1 MCSLIKV
8 VSGLILVYLSLSQ
21 KIAKIKQNYLQAGK
35 THRSRT
41 RRKETERMPLVFQDS
56 LYLGKLHFCFPH
68 RYTLQA
74 HATSPHSG
82 LGGVGGAGAQV
93 AVNHLHVHG
102 VTSVQMHRRT
112 HITAPGVVA
121 ANSSSLNKDSDNLP
135 NKTQW
140 SLKRTNRKRLA
151 PLSLWIYPFLVKPK
165 TDSYLDVG
173 LVHLMKREEDW
184 LGWQG

>member
-82 LGGVGGAGAQV
+82 LGGVGGRVHRWLWTTYMYMGSPLYKCTGAHTLQ
-93 AVNHLHVHG
+93 L
-102 VTSVQMHRRT
+102 
-112 HITAPGVVA
+112 
-121 ANSSSLNKDSDNLP
+121 LELLLP
-135 NKTQW
+135 IP
-140 SLKRTNRKRLA
+140 A
-151 PLSLWIYPFLVKPK
+151 PLIKIQIIYQTKLSEVWNELIEN
-165 TDSYLDVG
+165 D
-173 LVHLMKREEDW
+173 
-184 LGWQG
+184 

>member
-35 THRSRT
+35 THRSWT

-82 LGGVGGAGAQV
+82 LSGVGGRVHRWLWTTYMYMGSPLYKCTGA
-93 AVNHLHVHG
+93 HTL
-102 VTSVQMHRRT
+102 R
-112 HITAPGVVA
+112 
-121 ANSSSLNKDSDNLP
+121 LLELLLP
-135 NKTQW
+135 IP
-140 SLKRTNRKRLA
+140 A
-151 PLSLWIYPFLVKPK
+151 PLIKIQIIYQTKLSEVWNELIEN
-165 TDSYLDVG
+165 D
-173 LVHLMKREEDW
+173 
-184 LGWQG
+184 